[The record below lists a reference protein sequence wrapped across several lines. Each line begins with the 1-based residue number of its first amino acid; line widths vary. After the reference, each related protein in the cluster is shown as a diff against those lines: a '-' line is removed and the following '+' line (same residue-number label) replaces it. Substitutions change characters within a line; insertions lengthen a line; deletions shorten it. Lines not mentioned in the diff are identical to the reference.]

1 VGRHNSTLRRFLRAT
16 LQYMWYAIE
25 YIGLCFCM
33 AVALLGFR
41 ATVVHLCVVGQNIGW
56 SIYAIFMMLGS
67 TSAVVLTM
75 YQIVGWSMVHS
86 AT

>member
-1 VGRHNSTLRRFLRAT
+1 
-16 LQYMWYAIE
+16 
-25 YIGLCFCM
+25 M